1 MTDKVGVEIKM
12 QNFNSKIK
20 NDTTRFLALIYLII
34 GGMTVLLILNFAVS
48 FAADELKESKVV
60 AMVNG
65 SAITRADLDMEINR
79 LLPQELYHRSVTPE
93 KQAEIEKKAIE
104 NLINAELFSM
114 EAKRQGL
121 KIDNSEFKK
130 RIDSIKSSYQT
141 KKAFEDALKKS
152 GLTASVFEEK
162 VRKGMMVEK
171 LIEKQVKVS
180 LTDEELEDYY
190 KKNTE
195 KFKEP
200 EAVRLR
206 YIYIKINP
214 SELDGKKKAKERAK
228 EAYSRIKSDSDFA
241 QIAQTYSNDM
251 SRIKGGDVGFV
262 HRGTMPQEIEKVAF
276 SLKVGQVSEILE
288 TDIGFHIIKVEE
300 KRASRHVRFKEIKDK
315 LRKELTESLQKERLE
330 SLIKRLREN
339 AKIQYVR

>member
-1 MTDKVGVEIKM
+1 VKVKM
-12 QNFNSKIK
+12 KKIFK
-20 NDTTRFLALIYLII
+20 RVALSFFFAFLVFFFTSTFTY
-34 GGMTVLLILNFAVS
+34 S
-48 FAADELKESKVV
+48 SELKESKVV
-60 AMVNG
+60 ATVNG
-65 SAITRADLDMEINR
+65 SAITRVELDMEINR

-93 KQAEIEKKAIE
+93 KQAEIEKKALE
-104 NLINAELFSM
+104 NLINAGLFFM

-130 RIDSIKSSYQT
+130 RLDAVKSAYQN

-152 GLTASVFEEK
+152 GMTAPVFEEK
-162 VRKGMMVEK
+162 VREGMMVEK
-171 LIEKQVKVS
+171 LIEKEVKVS
-180 LTDEELEDYY
+180 LTDKDLEDYY
-190 KKNTE
+190 DKNRE

-206 YIYIKINP
+206 YVYVKINP
-214 SELDGKKKAKERAK
+214 SEPDGKKKAKERVK
-228 EAYSRIKSDSDFA
+228 EAYSKIKSGSDFA

-262 HRGTMPQEIEKVAF
+262 HRGTMPQEIEKAAF
-276 SLKVGQVSEILE
+276 SLKAGQVSEILE
-288 TDIGFHIIKVEE
+288 TDIGYHIIKVEE
-300 KRASRHVRFKEIKDK
+300 KRASRHVQFKEIKDK
-315 LRKELTESLQKERLE
+315 LRKELTESMQKERLE